1 MVGLAVA
8 EAAVEAAGQE
18 PVEYLF
24 AVEVGADG
32 VDDTGH
38 QHGDGESVIG
48 GAGLLEFVE
57 QHVELDRVAVAV
69 AGYGSGQEAGIGQG
83 GVERLVVER
92 AGPMHRV
99 DDLVGEVGV
108 EKGHDLGAE
117 LGGAWRER
125 EVHHAAPRSRSA
137 IRRHSRAGSSNTSD
151 QALAR
156 R

>member
-1 MVGLAVA
+1 MIGGHVRAVVGLAVA

-69 AGYGSGQEAGIGQG
+69 AGYGSGQEAGIGHG
-83 GVERLVVER
+83 GVEVLVVER
-92 AGPMHRV
+92 AGPVHRV
-99 DDLVGEVGV
+99 DDLTGEVGV
-108 EKGHDLGAE
+108 EEGHDLGAE
-117 LGGAWRER
+117 LGG
-125 EVHHAAPRSRSA
+125 P
-137 IRRHSRAGSSNTSD
+137 G
-151 QALAR
+151 
-156 R
+156 